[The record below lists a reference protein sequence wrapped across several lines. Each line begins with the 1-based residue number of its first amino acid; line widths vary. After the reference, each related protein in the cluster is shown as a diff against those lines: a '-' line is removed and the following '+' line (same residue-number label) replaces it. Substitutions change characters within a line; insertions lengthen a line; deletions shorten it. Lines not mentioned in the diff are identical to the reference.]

1 MSLSDLRREYTLA
14 GLKESDLDPN
24 PFKQFDIWFQQA
36 LAAGLPEP
44 NAMTLATATLDGKPS
59 ARIVLLKGFDEG
71 GFVFFTNY
79 ESQKGRELLANPW
92 AALVCYW
99 IELERQ
105 VRITGQVSRV
115 SAEESEEYFQSRPLG
130 SQLGAWASQ
139 QSEVVG
145 GRKILEDKLEQL
157 TREYQTKPV
166 PLPPYWGGYRVAP
179 ETLEFWQGRPNRLH
193 DRLRYTLQS
202 SSQWLIER
210 LSP

>member
-1 MSLSDLRREYTLA
+1 MSLSDLRREYALA
-14 GLKESDLDPN
+14 GLEESDLDSN
-24 PFKQFDIWFQQA
+24 PFNQFDKWFQQA

-59 ARIVLLKGFDEG
+59 ARIVLLKGFDER

-79 ESQKGRELLANPW
+79 ESRKGRELLANPQ

-105 VRITGQVSRV
+105 VRISGRVSRV

-139 QSEVVG
+139 QSEVVD
-145 GRKILEDKLEQL
+145 GRKTLEDRLEQL

-179 ETLEFWQGRPNRLH
+179 ETIEFWQGRPNRLH
-193 DRLRYTLQS
+193 DRLRYTLQTNHH
-202 SSQWLIER
+202 WLIER